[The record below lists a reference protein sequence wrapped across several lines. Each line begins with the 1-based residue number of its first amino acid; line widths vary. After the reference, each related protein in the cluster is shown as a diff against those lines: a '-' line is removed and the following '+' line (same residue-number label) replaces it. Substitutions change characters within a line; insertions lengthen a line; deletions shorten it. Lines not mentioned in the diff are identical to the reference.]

1 MSFEDGAGLSFQIGQ
16 RHVVIDQRPGLVR
29 DRAAPVVEG
38 LQHVQ
43 VNRALAVLEAGDLEQ
58 EVVERRRAGLSERQ
72 VLLVG
77 TFQSAHGDRQLMAG
91 EVQSLLEVRA
101 VLEDQ
106 QIGFANPRPTLAKP
120 QRNGEGHADRPVGV
134 LARRRRRRPAAGDF
148 PGEAVPAVQGV
159 GVQRRQGDVLGLQQA
174 LLVGLED
181 QFQFD
186 EVRAPLLGEFQQF
199 VPILAVARVR
209 RGRDRNDLP
218 AVAGGKPHDVPQ
230 GRLAVEDRRLGADQA
245 GAKLAQRHLG
255 LEEVRRFEVAD
266 VLLAGLELVRLL
278 GLVDLDLPGPH
289 IQSREHERP
298 VRLDRAAHQ
307 FLHRVLELEVRS
319 LRVDAGQDNRSG
331 VDVEAAAAKQRL
343 RVRQFGGVAVAGI
356 EDRSAEAEDLRRI
369 LHQVQRGCAAEG
381 VDLADAD
388 GRAKII
394 DPGAAE
400 AKAAAR
406 ELVEAVAR

>member
-1 MSFEDGAGLSFQIGQ
+1 M
-16 RHVVIDQRPGLVR
+16 
-29 DRAAPVVEG
+29 
-38 LQHVQ
+38 
-43 VNRALAVLEAGDLEQ
+43 
-58 EVVERRRAGLSERQ
+58 
-72 VLLVG
+72 
-77 TFQSAHGDRQLMAG
+77 
-91 EVQSLLEVRA
+91 
-101 VLEDQ
+101 
-106 QIGFANPRPTLAKP
+106 
-120 QRNGEGHADRPVGV
+120 
-134 LARRRRRRPAAGDF
+134 
-148 PGEAVPAVQGV
+148 
-159 GVQRRQGDVLGLQQA
+159 
-174 LLVGLED
+174 
-181 QFQFD
+181 
-186 EVRAPLLGEFQQF
+186 LGEFQQF